1 VIFYGTDRGVPRGK
15 GIQGRPGNGERM
27 KSQISDTK
35 NPGLSTR
42 VFAIDSK

>member
-1 VIFYGTDRGVPRGK
+1 MDQVLYAAKAQKDGEPGGK
-15 GIQGRPGNGERM
+15 AR